1 MPLSVIYRYSCS
13 NGDIDM
19 QMDILDSY
27 GNCKMELVVE
37 WQQSNYDYSYPYR
50 QVQKLNPFVV
60 MVHSL
65 ERGSS

>member
-1 MPLSVIYRYSCS
+1 
-13 NGDIDM
+13 M

-60 MVHSL
+60 MVHSF
-65 ERGSS
+65 ERGSSKYLNLVLIAVTRNF